1 VTAGRDSVPE
11 PWLTKRELARK
22 LRVSTR
28 TVERLHLPAIRVGG
42 QNRYLMSQVEAALSG
57 SNELPDNVVP
67 LRSRRPRVS
76 A

>member
-1 VTAGRDSVPE
+1 MSE

-28 TVERLHLPAIRVGG
+28 TVERLHLPTIRVGG
-42 QNRYLMSQVEAALSG
+42 QNRYLMSQVEAALAG
-57 SNELPDNVVP
+57 NDELPDNVTP
-67 LRSRRPRVS
+67 LRRRHGEVI